1 MSITV
6 KDVAKKAGVATSTV
20 SRVINDHPSIS
31 EETKKK
37 VRQVMEELGYVPN
50 MTARNLGKQIS
61 SAIGVILPP
70 LDSKERLGNPFYL
83 ETIEAV
89 NEEASRF
96 QMSVAVAS
104 APDFDILLENVKRMH
119 LQKQVDGFIL
129 TYSDNH
135 DPVIDYL
142 FNNKIPFA
150 LIGQAY
156 KNEDKIV
163 FVDNDNQLLGKQAT
177 EHLIENGHERILFI
191 TNVTR
196 ENLYFERYFG
206 YQKALMIAQLP
217 VFPAITFEGPE
228 DYVNFEEVL
237 KETQATGLVVID
249 DLFAVRV
256 MQLVNLFG
264 YQVPD
269 DLSVVS
275 FNNSIFSTLTHPYLT
290 SIDIDVAQ
298 LGKMATQKLMEQINQ
313 QGSSGIQMIV
323 PHRLI
328 RRETVLDLRK
338 IKNNQ

>member
-37 VRQVMEELGYVPN
+37 VRKVMKDLGYVPN
-50 MTARNLGKQIS
+50 VTARNLGKQIA
-61 SAIGVILPP
+61 SAIGIILPP

-89 NEEASRF
+89 NEESSTY

-104 APDFDILLENVKRMH
+104 APDFETLLENVKRMH

-135 DPVIDYL
+135 DPVIAYL
-142 FNNKIPFA
+142 YDNKIPFT
-150 LIGQAY
+150 LIGQPY
-156 KNEDKIV
+156 QNESEIV

-177 EHLIENGHERILFI
+177 EYLIARGHKDILFA
-191 TNVTR
+191 TNTTR

-206 YQKALMIAQLP
+206 YQKALMMANLTTQ
-217 VFPAITFEGPE
+217 PAVKFETPE
-228 DYVNFEEVL
+228 DYVVFEDIL
-237 KETQATGLVVID
+237 KDTQATALVVID
-249 DLFAVRV
+249 DLFAMRI
-256 MQLVNLFG
+256 MQLAQIYG
-264 YQVPD
+264 KKIPD
-269 DLSVVS
+269 DLSLIS
-275 FNNSIFSTLTHPYLT
+275 FNNSIFSTLVHPYIT
-290 SIDIDVAQ
+290 SLDIDVAR

-313 QGSSGIQMIV
+313 QITDGIKVIV
-323 PHRLI
+323 PHQLI
-328 RRETVLDLRK
+328 QRETVLDLTK
-338 IKNNQ
+338 LS